1 MMLAEMN
8 TITHTGGG
16 LLAQTSVAS
25 VIGQILVAIF
35 GLLILI
41 TLLTGWFQVQ
51 QQERCVIERF
61 GKFHRIARPGLNFKI
76 PIVDQVAG
84 RITHR
89 VRELEI
95 TVESKT
101 KDDVFVDLLVAVQF
115 FVHETDEAVTAAH
128 YKLVNPQQQISSYVF
143 DTVRALVPEMPI
155 DNVFS
160 EKDKIAQAV
169 KDRLAHT
176 MADFGFTI
184 LQALVNDIQPDSEVK
199 KAMNKVNASAR
210 LRDAARNEAEAQKIR
225 VIAEAEAEARAKELQ
240 GVGIARQRLA
250 IARGLKESV
259 DACTQAGIS
268 PSEATKMVLMTQHYD
283 TVTAVGARSKST
295 IMMVPYGPTGM
306 TNIGEQITQ
315 ALLTNEEARHAHV
328 DDEHAPSHAAGHPP
342 TKAPPT
348 PPRSA

>member
-1 MMLAEMN
+1 MTTTDVG
-8 TITHTGGG
+8 TILSGTDG

-25 VIGQILVAIF
+25 VLGTIFFGAIGIVL
-35 GLLILI
+35 LI

-51 QQERCVIERF
+51 QQERAIIERF
-61 GKFHRIARPGLNFKI
+61 GKFHRVARPGLNFKI
-76 PIVDQVAG
+76 PIVDQIAG

-115 FVHETDEAVTAAH
+115 FVAETDEAVTAAQ

-169 KDRLAHT
+169 KDRLAHI
-176 MADFGFTI
+176 MSEFGFSI

-210 LRDAARNEAEAQKIR
+210 LREAARNEAEAQKIR

-259 DACTQAGIS
+259 EACAAAGIS
-268 PSEATKMVLMTQHYD
+268 SAEATKMVLMTQHYD
-283 TVTAVGARSKST
+283 TVTAVGSRSKAT

-306 TNIGEQITQ
+306 TNIGEQIAQ
-315 ALLTNEEARHAHV
+315 ALMTTEEAMHGKAEEEHHPGSARHNP
-328 DDEHAPSHAAGHPP
+328 PSAGH
-342 TKAPPT
+342 K
-348 PPRSA
+348 SA